1 MAVGLNRELNTVP
14 SEWPELVVHMGVL
27 VVCGNLWFVYE
38 PLLSPMAT
46 QVRTL
51 VDSIGHSLKQLPE
64 EAQRHPRLAREVRN
78 AFSLSLL
85 DLSMLTQ
92 LRRAHS

>member
-1 MAVGLNRELNTVP
+1 
-14 SEWPELVVHMGVL
+14 
-27 VVCGNLWFVYE
+27 
-38 PLLSPMAT
+38 MAT

-85 DLSMLTQ
+85 DLSTLTQ
-92 LRRAHS
+92 ASLVMRGCGGRVREQVQALEKLVNATVNAMRAPSAPAVKP